1 GDRAGDKLGVLTAD
15 GHLSIYIEETV
26 GNLRVNTV
34 VSHTADVTLAARAG
48 SILDFNSATE
58 TDRDGRTVD
67 SPNVKAINIDLGAHG
82 GTIGTAD
89 NDLDIDSGLSD
100 AGHVVG
106 RLYAEATSSI
116 YITESNY
123 ELRVLAA
130 KSETGDVRLTVPD
143 TSLTPTITRGTTFSA
158 DPSF

>member
-1 GDRAGDKLGVLTAD
+1 
-15 GHLSIYIEETV
+15 
-26 GNLRVNTV
+26 
-34 VSHTADVTLAARAG
+34 
-48 SILDFNSATE
+48 FNSATE

-158 DPSF
+158 DPSFITSAPAEDLFLLDGGSNQVRQAPARQDVVPSA